1 MASINSFED
10 LAIWQNAQELGVQ
23 VFDLSLKNLPISK
36 DYSFKDQIK
45 RAVLS
50 ISNNIAEG
58 FEYNNNND
66 FVRYLRIAKGSC
78 GEVRNCLIFAIKI
91 NYASEECLEPLIIQT
106 KTLGSQIGKLL
117 IYLKKLKATRHP
129 QPATRN
135 S

>member
-91 NYASEECLEPLIIQT
+91 NYASEESLEPLIIQT

>member
-10 LAIWQNAQELGVQ
+10 LVIWQSAQELGVQ

-91 NYASEECLEPLIIQT
+91 NYASKESLEPLIIQT

-135 S
+135 P